1 MIKLDDILGLETKN
15 ILIAWKGLAYNTKTR
30 KGGRMAD
37 YKKTA
42 TLCEYTQDYELI
54 RSWTLYG
61 CWISK
66 ISEDN
71 FNKASGNDDKRSLSA
86 TLQYDRA
93 EMTYGEDGEEVEA

>member
-1 MIKLDDILGLETKN
+1 MAG
-15 ILIAWKGLAYNTKTR
+15 KGLAYNTKTR

-93 EMTYGEDGEEVEA
+93 EMTYGEA